1 MNGKEK
7 TSETCKVQK
16 KGPPIH
22 SSTIL
27 PLHSSDGWPHL
38 GQAACKDICLGIHR
52 KSHHPVLRTPLC
64 WEKKH
69 LPKSHQIPNI
79 PISMKS
85 AIVCHKLPQNEPD
98 KFLAKFPMARGL
110 APKVAFTSRSAEG
123 IDSIPDV
130 PPPASM
136 DGLEIQWF
144 QWSLFSKKTE
154 ILNHWFL
161 WIRNILKYWKKNRIT
176 DNENVVLQIIVRCDH
191 LVCRSEATRE
201 LNEVAPTSQR
211 LTWLITVIPWHVPI
225 RKHGSHGVNPVNVHF
240 NQFWEVWC
248 YFIYFGIIIPGINN
262 YQQIVGLDSLQPLV
276 KEIVSRELANPK
288 HRKNHQTLLK
298 PLDKLRTRKWS
309 RGLSPD
315 YQRFTFN
322 RNHGNSEVF
331 RMGQRKSV

>member
-1 MNGKEK
+1 
-7 TSETCKVQK
+7 
-16 KGPPIH
+16 
-22 SSTIL
+22 
-27 PLHSSDGWPHL
+27 
-38 GQAACKDICLGIHR
+38 
-52 KSHHPVLRTPLC
+52 
-64 WEKKH
+64 
-69 LPKSHQIPNI
+69 
-79 PISMKS
+79 MKS
-85 AIVCHKLPQNEPD
+85 AILCHKLPQNEPD
-98 KFLAKFPMARGL
+98 KFLAKFPMARGPQGRLHL
-110 APKVAFTSRSAEG
+110 ALSRGHRQHTWRTSTSFNG
-123 IDSIPDV
+123 WIGDSMI
-130 PPPASM
+130 SM
-136 DGLEIQWF
+136 ELVF
-144 QWSLFSKKTE
+144 KKKSE

-322 RNHGNSEVF
+322 RNHGNSEVKN
-331 RMGQRKSV
+331 GWTKKKCL